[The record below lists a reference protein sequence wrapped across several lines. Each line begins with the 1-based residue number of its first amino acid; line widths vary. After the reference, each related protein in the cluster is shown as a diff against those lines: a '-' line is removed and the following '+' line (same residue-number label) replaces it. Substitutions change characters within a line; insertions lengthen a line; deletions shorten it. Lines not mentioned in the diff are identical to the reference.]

1 VTTRRLVLPIFK
13 AGWAILVVIAMV
25 IMTKGLWATV
35 YIEPT
40 SEAIAAE
47 RRGHTL
53 IAAASVLL
61 VALAAASY
69 RWLATPWWTALAI
82 LAAVAVCVGL
92 AMTPVVAVIG
102 LLVAYPLTLAA
113 LVGGL
118 FLALRPSP

>member
-40 SEAIAAE
+40 GEAIAAE
-47 RRGHTL
+47 QRGHAL
-53 IAAASVLL
+53 IDAASALL

-69 RWLATPWWTALAI
+69 RWLAAPWWTALAI

-92 AMTPVVAVIG
+92 AMTPVVAIIG

-118 FLALRPSP
+118 FLARRPSP